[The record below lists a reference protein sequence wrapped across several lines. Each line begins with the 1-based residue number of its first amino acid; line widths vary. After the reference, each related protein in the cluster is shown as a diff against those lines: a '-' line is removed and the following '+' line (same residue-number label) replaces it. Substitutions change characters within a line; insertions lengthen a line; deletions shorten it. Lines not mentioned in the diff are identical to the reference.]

1 MKIDRKGLLTVL
13 LLSALLWGMN
23 ILWLMQDTRP
33 PVWDMALHQT
43 YAFNYLADSA
53 PALQEDLKPWE
64 RSGTYPPFVH
74 LFIAALFL
82 IFHPGPHIAVLVNI
96 PATFLLFWAVYEL
109 AKEHAGVGAAGWACV
124 LMVLTPYLTWVSRE
138 TILDYWLSAWF
149 AAAVV
154 ALRKTRGF
162 QSRSWSLLLGFILA
176 MGLLTK
182 WFLAGFMLVPL
193 IYVFVESQIW
203 KSRERSVHFLDALI
217 IPGIVA
223 GLWYFP
229 NIPRLV
235 RHFGENMAIGAR
247 EGEPQVLSVQSLI
260 YYLRLLEG
268 YQLFALLFLILC
280 LAGVFLWR
288 KEKISDWKFL
298 LLTIAGGW
306 LIMTLLRT
314 KDPRFT
320 LPLLGLLAVI
330 SGAWIQSWGKILVG
344 RILQALVVVLL
355 IFQVYAANFGISW
368 IPRRLV
374 ILEGYQGSL
383 RWDWNVYLQ
392 DYFEVFGKPEKED
405 WKQGEILQKVAS
417 DSKMRNA
424 QPRLALVPDLA
435 RFNESNFALY
445 ARILKLPVQTH
456 HLKSVPEGISTFD
469 GYDYVV
475 MTERDQGMPWTTQ
488 HSLEMNRI
496 IVDHPEVFSLVEIY
510 RLPTGD
516 GARLYFIDRQL

>member
-13 LLSALLWGMN
+13 LLTALLWGMN

-43 YAFNYLADSA
+43 YAFNYLGDSA
-53 PALQEDLKPWE
+53 PALHENLKPWE

-74 LFIAALFL
+74 LFIAVLYL
-82 IFHPGPHIAVLVNI
+82 IFHPGPHIAVLANI
-96 PATFLLFWAVYEL
+96 PATFLLLWAVYEL
-109 AKEHAGVGAAGWACV
+109 GKEHAGIGAARWTCV

-149 AAAVV
+149 AASIV

-162 QSRSWSLLLGFILA
+162 QSRSWSLFLGCILA

-182 WFLAGFMLVPL
+182 WFLAGFVLVPL
-193 IYVFVESQIW
+193 VYVFVESRIW

-217 IPGIVA
+217 IPGVIA
-223 GLWYFP
+223 GFWYYP

-235 RHFGENMAIGAR
+235 RRFGENMAIGAR
-247 EGEPQVLSVQSLI
+247 EGEPPVLSFQSLI

-268 YQLFALLFLILC
+268 YQLFALLFVILF
-280 LAGVFLWR
+280 LACVFLWR
-288 KEKISDWKFL
+288 KEKIADWKFL

-314 KDPRFT
+314 KDPRFSM
-320 LPLLGLLAVI
+320 PLLGLLAVI
-330 SGAWIQSWGKILVG
+330 SGAWIQSWGKVLIG
-344 RILQALVVVLL
+344 RVLQAFVVVVL
-355 IFQVYAANFGISW
+355 IFQVYAANFGVSW
-368 IPRRLV
+368 LPDRLV

-392 DYFEVFGKPEKED
+392 DYFEVLGKPRKED
-405 WKQGEILQKVAS
+405 WKQEEILQKVVS

-445 ARILKLPVQTH
+445 TRILKLPVQTH
-456 HLKSVPEGISTFD
+456 HLKSVPKGIHTFD

-475 MTERDQGMPWTTQ
+475 MTERDQGMSWTTE
-488 HSLEMNRI
+488 HSLEMNQI
-496 IVDHPEVFSLVEIY
+496 IVDHPEVFRLVEIY
-510 RLPTGD
+510 ALPTGD
-516 GARLYFIDRQL
+516 GARLYFIKRP